1 MKKYESFISPYFL
14 KSTKK
19 APIKFYKTI
28 LLLKSDNNMS
38 KEALNKIQQLHQG
51 QQKISRNCLVS
62 ISAAKERIQLNLI
75 NKIKKKEKL

>member
-1 MKKYESFISPYFL
+1 MKKYESFILPYFL

-28 LLLKSDNNMS
+28 LLLKNDNNMS

-51 QQKISRNCLVS
+51 
-62 ISAAKERIQLNLI
+62 
-75 NKIKKKEKL
+75 